1 MNMQAKSVL
10 GMVLIECPRC
20 GGTGEAS
27 LVEWPVKAP
36 VLQRLVKAVDRYVS
50 VSCPTCAGSGTTM
63 ARHVGITESY
73 PRKPS
78 ERRRYVFGAVPVS
91 TSEVE

>member
-10 GMVLIECPRC
+10 GMVLVECPRC
-20 GGTGEAS
+20 RGTGEAS
-27 LVEWPVKAP
+27 LVEWPVESP
-36 VLQRLVKAVDRYVS
+36 WLRRLAFVADKYVS

-78 ERRRYVFGAVPVS
+78 KRRRYVFGAVPVS
-91 TSEVE
+91 QTEVE